1 MQAKTITIT
10 PTTLT
15 FWGVRLEPLGHTHA
29 EGLALAVQD
38 GKLWALT
45 ITSTPMPDEVG
56 AYIDKALSDP
66 YRIAFA
72 VIDEQTNQVL
82 GTTSFHDIVA
92 DIGRMEIGYTWYRQ
106 SAQRTH
112 VNTVCKIM
120 LLSHAF
126 ETLGCAVVG
135 QRTDCLNTISQRAI
149 ERLGMKKD
157 GVIRH
162 HAKRKDGSV
171 RDTVMYS
178 MLNSEWASN
187 KQRLLEKLTKMPKRS
202 FG

>member
-1 MQAKTITIT
+1 MKKYITA
-10 PTTLT
+10 
-15 FWGVRLEPLGHTHA
+15 FKPL
-29 EGLALAVQD
+29 LAAALLLSACSKKIKQQNYEIYSRHLQQHV
-38 GKLWALT
+38 KLT
-45 ITSTPMPDEVG
+45 IISTPMPDEVG

-92 DIGRMEIGYTWYRQ
+92 DIGRVEIGYTWYRQ

-178 MLNSEWASN
+178 MLSSEWASN
-187 KQRLLEKLTKMPKRS
+187 KQRLLEKLTKTPTRS